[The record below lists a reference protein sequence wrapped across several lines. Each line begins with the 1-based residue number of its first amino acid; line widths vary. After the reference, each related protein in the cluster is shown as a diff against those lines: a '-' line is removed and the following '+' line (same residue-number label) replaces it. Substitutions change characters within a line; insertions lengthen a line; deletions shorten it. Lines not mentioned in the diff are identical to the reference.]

1 MTIIP
6 AAIIGFLPAMGWH
19 YDTQNG
25 RICWF
30 TLLAPRILIL
40 LTALCGLVPMLL
52 VIILYSIIL
61 NSAIKKV
68 SELQKA
74 SSLHGTQSSNNN
86 LRLFRGCQ
94 NVIDTKDPQ
103 GKQTEPSKWKATK
116 VVLFTTGSFFFTWT
130 PWFIASVMYVFC
142 KPQDT
147 PIYCNELKIIIESF
161 LCLLGFA
168 NSLLNPMIYAWWHNG
183 FRRST
188 AKMYKNAIKSKFC
201 CSSTSITER
210 SEID

>member
-1 MTIIP
+1 
-6 AAIIGFLPAMGWH
+6 
-19 YDTQNG
+19 
-25 RICWF
+25 
-30 TLLAPRILIL
+30 
-40 LTALCGLVPMLL
+40 MLL

-61 NSAIKKV
+61 HSDIKKV

-74 SSLHGTQSSNNN
+74 SSLHGTQSLNNN

-94 NVIDTKDPQ
+94 NVIDTKNPQ
-103 GKQTEPSKWKATK
+103 ATK

-142 KPQDT
+142 NPRDT

-168 NSLLNPMIYAWWHNG
+168 NSLLNPIIYAWWHNG

-188 AKMYKNAIKSKFC
+188 AKIYKNAIKSKFS
-201 CSSTSITER
+201 CSSSSTTE
-210 SEID
+210 SLEID